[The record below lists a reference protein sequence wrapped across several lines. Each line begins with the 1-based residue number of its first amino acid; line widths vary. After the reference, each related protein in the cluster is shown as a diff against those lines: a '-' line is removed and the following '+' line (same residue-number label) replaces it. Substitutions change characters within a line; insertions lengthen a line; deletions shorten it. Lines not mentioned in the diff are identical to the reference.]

1 MIFEQ
6 QPNRRPPKA
15 AYVHIP
21 FCISKCH
28 YCEFNSY
35 PGLDPIFGQY
45 VQALIAEIQNT
56 PGDTFDAL
64 DTVYFGGG
72 TPTILPANYLM
83 DALAALR
90 RIFGI
95 AQNAEI
101 TIEANP
107 GAIDEPKLSQ
117 LRSGGFNRLSIG
129 VQSFDDELLKS
140 IGRAHTAQ
148 QAIDAYQAAR
158 QAGFANIGIDLI
170 FALPGQTL
178 ENWKSTLS
186 EAIELRPEHIS
197 LYELSIEEGTRFSE
211 LCQQGKLN
219 LPDEDLQ
226 LEMYELVI
234 STLTKAG
241 FEHYEVSNFAQ
252 PGFRSRHNQVYWR
265 NKPYYGFGAGA
276 TSYLDG
282 VRARRVA
289 DPKLYITKICSESDP
304 YEFSEHLTGRAML
317 AETIIQGLR
326 MLDGIDTKEIDS
338 DYCTDIALEF
348 EQEIAKL
355 IQRGLLEEIDG
366 KFKVTHQG
374 LLLMNDVAAEFV
386 CSSESQ

>member
-1 MIFEQ
+1 MKFDQ
-6 QPNRRPPKA
+6 QPKQIQPHA

-21 FCISKCH
+21 FCLSKCH

-35 PGLDPIFGQY
+35 PGLEPMFGEY
-45 VQALIAEIQNT
+45 VQALIAEIQDT
-56 PGDTFDAL
+56 PGGKFEAL
-64 DTVYFGGG
+64 ETIYFGGG
-72 TPTILPANYLM
+72 TPTILPSEYIL
-83 DALAALR
+83 DILAALR
-90 RIFGI
+90 RTFGI
-95 AQNAEI
+95 AENAEI

-117 LRSGGFNRLSIG
+117 LRINGFNRLSIG

-140 IGRAHTAQ
+140 IGRAHTSQ
-148 QAIDAYQAAR
+148 QAVDAYHAAR

-178 ENWKSTLS
+178 GHWQNTLS
-186 EAIELRPEHIS
+186 KAIELRPEHIS
-197 LYELSIEEGTRFSE
+197 LYELSIEEGTHFGE
-211 LCQQGKLN
+211 LCQQGKLD
-219 LPDEDLQ
+219 LPSEDLQ

-265 NKPYYGFGAGA
+265 NDPYYGFGAGA
-276 TSYLDG
+276 TSYVNG
-282 VRARRVA
+282 IRARRLA
-289 DPKLYITKICSESDP
+289 DPKHYITNICSESDP
-304 YEFSEHLTGRAML
+304 CDFSEQLSGRAKL

-326 MLDGIDTKEIDS
+326 MLDGIDLAIIDA
-338 DYCTDIALEF
+338 DYCTDVTLEF
-348 EQEIAKL
+348 EQEIEKL
-355 IQRGLLEEIDG
+355 TRRGLLEEIDG

-386 CSSESQ
+386 CLA